1 MNEKDVIATDSTGI
15 KSMRGNLH
23 GQIYVNNLNSL
34 DGMKNFLRKILPKWY
49 RKKQKTRIALY
60 LVKILNLLMKLFPKK
75 NSSLTHDF
83 FGKFYQISKKKKK
96 RNITWERKE
105 ERNTSSIPPSHS
117 ISQEKGRHI
126 HTEILK
132 NVHIFT
138 GNRQNLKTTQMS
150 INR

>member
-96 RNITWERKE
+96 EISREKERKKE
-105 ERNTSSIPPSHS
+105 THLPYHPAIPYPKRKEGTS
-117 ISQEKGRHI
+117 
-126 HTEILK
+126 
-132 NVHIFT
+132 
-138 GNRQNLKTTQMS
+138 TQ
-150 INR
+150 RY

>member
-96 RNITWERKE
+96 KYHVRKKGRKKHIFHTTQPFHIPRERKAHPH
-105 ERNTSSIPPSHS
+105 RDIKKCSYFY
-117 ISQEKGRHI
+117 R
-126 HTEILK
+126 
-132 NVHIFT
+132 
-138 GNRQNLKTTQMS
+138 
-150 INR
+150 

>member
-105 ERNTSSIPPSHS
+105 EGNTSSIPPSHS
-117 ISQEKGRHI
+117 HI
-126 HTEILK
+126 PRERKAHPHRDIK
-132 NVHIFT
+132 KCSYFY
-138 GNRQNLKTTQMS
+138 R
-150 INR
+150 